1 MHHDKSRFHHHHYRH
16 NRHHHHHGVRTE
28 YLRNE
33 HLQVFIIITIIMVI
47 IKSGR
52 MLTSASTVPDQSV
65 NSASWKGRRL
75 TKICTTLIQLW
86 TILIDCCHGGR
97 CRGIQLAGRETRDI
111 FIPEGISENYQNSLL
126 NIGLSSLA
134 ALKLGIQQ
142 NQNGSKDQI
151 PIIHRIPFNFDKS
164 I

>member
-1 MHHDKSRFHHHHYRH
+1 M
-16 NRHHHHHGVRTE
+16 V
-28 YLRNE
+28 
-33 HLQVFIIITIIMVI
+33 IIILVIIIMVI

-52 MLTSASTVPDQSV
+52 RLTSASSVPDQSV
-65 NSASWKGRRL
+65 NFASRKGRRLTKIRL

-97 CRGIQLAGRETRDI
+97 CRGILFAGRETRGI

-134 ALKLGIQQ
+134 ALKLDIQQ
-142 NQNGSKDQI
+142 N
-151 PIIHRIPFNFDKS
+151 
-164 I
+164 

>member
-1 MHHDKSRFHHHHYRH
+1 M
-16 NRHHHHHGVRTE
+16 V
-28 YLRNE
+28 
-33 HLQVFIIITIIMVI
+33 IIMVI

-52 MLTSASTVPDQSV
+52 RSTSASTVPDQLV
-65 NSASWKGRRL
+65 NSASRNGRRL

-97 CRGIQLAGRETRDI
+97 CRGILFAGRETRGI

-134 ALKLGIQQ
+134 ALKLDIQQ
-142 NQNGSKDQI
+142 N
-151 PIIHRIPFNFDKS
+151 
-164 I
+164 